1 MTSMV
6 KLSASAVACVVAST
20 ALLGATHAQASP
32 WDCNVTGSLEK
43 SGGPTNP
50 IPWLNGT
57 NGNLPELQGR
67 TSAVEYITGALSP
80 NQTVERFNVL
90 GTDLGIMWD
99 NGAGQVLT
107 VFGDTVGIGSDLLCS
122 GVVGDWR
129 SNVLFRSGDGNLSD
143 GMNIDSSPTDRPNHS
158 REIIGSLKVT
168 GVETSSI
175 PTTGISVNG
184 VQYVNYMSVRS
195 WGGSGEWATNF
206 SQIASSHDNGE
217 TWQVEPSSARPNLPL
232 TGNANFQ
239 MGSFVKDGGYV
250 YNFGTPPGRFSEA
263 RLSRV
268 KEEAIVD
275 AAAYEY
281 WDGKGWVPNN
291 PDVAVP
297 VLDGDVSELSVQYN
311 NYLGRFVAM
320 YSDASGSLVL
330 RTADQLT
337 GPWSASD
344 VVIGSGA
351 VPGLYGA
358 YMHPWSQGQ
367 DLYFLATTWSDYN
380 VMLMRTTL

>member
-1 MTSMV
+1 MKQSW
-6 KLSASAVACVVAST
+6 KLPVVALACAFVPAAVVTTT
-20 ALLGATHAQASP
+20 AHASP
-32 WDCNVTGSLEK
+32 WGCNISAIFDK

-57 NGNLPELQGR
+57 DGNLPDLQGR

-107 VFGDTVGIGSDLLCS
+107 VFGDTVGLNSDPTCG

-129 SNVLFRSGDGNLSD
+129 SNVLFRSADGILSD
-143 GMNIDSSPTDRPNHS
+143 GMNIDSSPVDRPNRS
-158 REIIGSLKVT
+158 REIIDSLKVT

-175 PTTGISVNG
+175 PTTGIAVGG

-195 WGGSGEWATNF
+195 WGGSGEWVTNF
-206 SQIASSHDNGE
+206 SQIASSRDNGE
-217 TWQVEPSSARPNLPL
+217 TWQVEPASARPNLPL

-250 YNFGTPPGRFSEA
+250 YNFGTPSGRFGEA

-268 KEEAIVD
+268 KEESIVD
-275 AAAYEY
+275 VAAYEY
-281 WDGKGWVPNN
+281 WDGKSWVPNK
-291 PDVAVP
+291 PDVATP

-311 NYLGRFVAM
+311 NYLGKFVAM
-320 YSDASGSLVL
+320 YSNEWGALVL

-337 GPWSASD
+337 GPWSAPD
-344 VVIGSGA
+344 IVIEPGA

-380 VMLMRTTL
+380 VMLMKTTL